1 MMRKYEDSLKQIE
14 ILIHENEL
22 LKSNLSKVRDYQQMI
37 NSKNL
42 EVEELQRRL
51 NDLSSARSFENQ
63 RNEAYYKLEIEYKK
77 LEFENKRIKEINDS
91 KNKEIE
97 ELTSKSKQ
105 LIYQLEETS
114 SQLKQFSNINHTIKE
129 YENRFALLG
138 QEIDRLNLVL
148 REKST

>member
-1 MMRKYEDSLKQIE
+1 MRKYEDSLKQIE

-105 LIYQLEETS
+105 LIYQFEETS

-138 QEIDRLNLVL
+138 Q
-148 REKST
+148 

>member
-1 MMRKYEDSLKQIE
+1 MRKYEDSLKQIE